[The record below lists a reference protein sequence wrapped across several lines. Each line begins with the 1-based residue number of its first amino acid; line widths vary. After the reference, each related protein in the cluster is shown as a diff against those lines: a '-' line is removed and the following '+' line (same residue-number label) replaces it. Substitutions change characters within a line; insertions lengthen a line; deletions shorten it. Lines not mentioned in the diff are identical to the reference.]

1 MLDEILIVF
10 LLVLLN
16 GFFAMSEL
24 AIVSAKKARLKRL
37 ASEGSSG
44 ARTALHLQEDPSRF
58 LATVQFGITLIG
70 VIAGAYSGATLS
82 EPVAEAFEGAGLAK
96 PVASGLA
103 FALVIVLITYLSII
117 LGELVPKRLALARP
131 ESLAVFAARP
141 MAFVSWLGTPIV
153 WILRRST
160 EGVMK
165 VLPEPRQ
172 DDDEE
177 EVAEDELKHLIEEG
191 TAKGVFEEAERDLIN
206 GVMRLSDI
214 PVKSIMTPRVDIVW
228 FEPNEPVESLQAKLS
243 ESGRSR
249 FPVCSGVH
257 FELKGIVYAKDL
269 LKPLLAGEKVDI
281 ANYMRPP
288 LAVPENMPVLDLLQ
302 TFRESGTHLAVVV
315 SQYGGVEGIVTPT
328 DVLDAVAGRLSPFSA
343 DDENDIVTREDG
355 SLLIA
360 GLTQLDEVEQALG
373 QRTLSER
380 GDSDTLAA
388 FLLAELKRVPTVG
401 CVLEVGGFR
410 FEVVDMDG
418 WRIDRVL
425 VSRLPPHEVTGSG

>member
-1 MLDEILIVF
+1 MLSEILIVLF
-10 LLVLLN
+10 LVLLN

-24 AIVSAKKARLKRL
+24 AIVSSKKARLKRL
-37 ASEGSSG
+37 AAEGSSG
-44 ARTALHLQEDPSRF
+44 ARVALGLQDDPSRF

-82 EPVAEAFEGAGLAK
+82 EPLGEAFEGMGLTK
-96 PVASGLA
+96 GVASGLA
-103 FALVIVLITYLSII
+103 FALVIVLITYLSIT

-141 MAFVSWLGTPIV
+141 MAFVAWLGTPIV
-153 WILRRST
+153 WLLRRST

-165 VLPEPRQ
+165 VLPEPRP
-172 DDDEE
+172 DEDEE

-228 FEPNEPVESLQAKLS
+228 FEPHEPMESLRAKLV

-269 LKPLLAGEKVDI
+269 LEPLLRGEQVAI
-281 ANYMRPP
+281 EEHMRPP
-288 LAVPENMPVLDLLQ
+288 LAVPENMPVLDLLA

-328 DVLDAVAGRLSPFSA
+328 DVLDAVAGKLSPFSA
-343 DDENDIVTREDG
+343 DEDNDIVAREDG

-360 GLTQLDEVEQALG
+360 GLTQLDEVEEALG
-373 QRTLSER
+373 DRSLSER

-388 FLLAELKRVPTVG
+388 FLLAELKRVPSVG

-425 VSRLPPHEVTGSG
+425 VSRKPPPEEMGG